1 MPVQRMKIWTP
12 QIMWGRHVGMLNI
25 GNRESPDAPPKAARS
40 AGRILLS
47 CAFGLPRGVVLLRM
61 FLLVLLVGSRL
72 VVIVVCGMPRVGIGA
87 GVDLDERRV

>member
-1 MPVQRMKIWTP
+1 
-12 QIMWGRHVGMLNI
+12 MLKI
-25 GNRESPDAPPKAARS
+25 GNREPLDAPPEAASS

-61 FLLVLLVGSRL
+61 FLLVLLVGTRL

>member
-1 MPVQRMKIWTP
+1 
-12 QIMWGRHVGMLNI
+12 MLKT
-25 GNRESPDAPPKAARS
+25 GNRESLDAPPEAACS

-47 CAFGLPRGVVLLRM
+47 CAFGLPRGVVLLHN

-72 VVIVVCGMPRVGIGA
+72 VVVVVCGVPRVGIGA